1 MVRKVETPHAY
12 RSKSPLS
19 QAVIENGFIFAS
31 GMTAVDS
38 SGATVG
44 TDITTQTRQVMEN
57 LRIVLEA
64 GGSAMERVVR
74 TTVFFLRREDYD
86 AIDAVYKEYFPK
98 VAPARSAIIIAGLVR
113 PELLVEIDAIASIVS
128 SS

>member
-1 MVRKVETPHAY
+1 VVRKVETPHAY
-12 RSKSPLS
+12 RSQSPLS
-19 QAVIENGFIFAS
+19 QAVIEGGFIFVS

-38 SGATVG
+38 GGVTVG
-44 TDITTQTRQVMEN
+44 NDITTQTRQVMEN

-74 TTVFFLRREDYD
+74 TTVFFVHREDYH

-98 VAPARSAIIIAGLVR
+98 IAPARSAIIIAGLVR
-113 PELLVEIDAIASIVS
+113 PELLVEIDAIASVAA
-128 SS
+128 